1 MPNSPNQEQAGLEQR
16 IPTDYAASSIHADTV
31 PPRSRVISQLPQRYL
46 NALVKPSVATYTA
59 DNGDASWSLVWIQLV
74 AWAILDA
81 MLGLLV
87 NLIYPPAATSTTL
100 SRLFSLA
107 TSIGLI
113 GVVPLLF
120 FVLMGIVFL
129 LAKAFGGQGTFLEQ
143 CNSSLYIQAPLGIF
157 SKLLALIPVVGRVLN
172 SVLSLYG
179 IVLQVFVIMAVHRLS
194 RGKAIAT
201 ILIPLVTIGLLAVV
215 IFLIM
220 RK

>member
-1 MPNSPNQEQAGLEQR
+1 MPNSPYQEQAGIEQLM
-16 IPTDYAASSIHADTV
+16 PTGQAISSTQTNTV
-31 PPRSRVISQLPQRYL
+31 PSRSRVLSQLPQRYL
-46 NALVKPSVATYTA
+46 NALVKPSLATYTA
-59 DNGDASWSLVWIQLV
+59 DKGDASWSLVWIQLM

-87 NLIYPPAATSTTL
+87 NFIYPPATGTTF
-100 SRLFSLA
+100 SRLFTLS

-113 GVVPLLF
+113 ALVPCLF
-120 FVLMGIVFL
+120 FLLMGIVFL
-129 LAKAFGGQGTFLEQ
+129 LAKTFGGQGTFLEQ

-201 ILIPLVTIGLLAVV
+201 ILIPLATLGLLAAV
-215 IFLIM
+215 IFLLM

>member
-1 MPNSPNQEQAGLEQR
+1 MPNSPYQEQAGLEQL
-16 IPTDYAASSIHADTV
+16 IPADQAISSTQADTV
-31 PPRSRVISQLPQRYL
+31 PSLSRVLSQLPLRYF

-59 DNGDASWSLVWIQLV
+59 DKRDASWSLVWIQLV
-74 AWAILDA
+74 IWAILDA

-87 NLIYPPAATSTTL
+87 NFIYPPATGTTF
-100 SRLFSLA
+100 SRLFTLS

-120 FVLMGIVFL
+120 FLLMGIVFL

-201 ILIPLVTIGLLAVV
+201 ILIPLVTIGLLAPG
-215 IFLIM
+215 IFVLM

>member
-1 MPNSPNQEQAGLEQR
+1 MPNSPYQEQANLEQLLPSDQS
-16 IPTDYAASSIHADTV
+16 IPSTRADTV
-31 PPRSRVISQLPQRYL
+31 PSLRSELSQLPQRYL
-46 NALVKPSVATYTA
+46 NALVKPSVTTYTA
-59 DNGDASWSLVWIQLV
+59 DKGNASWSLVWIQLL

-87 NLIYPPAATSTTL
+87 NVIYPPATSTTF
-100 SRLFSLA
+100 SKLFSLT

-120 FVLMGIVFL
+120 FLLMGIVYL
-129 LAKAFGGQGTFLEQ
+129 VAKAFGGQGTFLEQ

-194 RGKAIAT
+194 RGKAIVT
-201 ILIPLVTIGLLAVV
+201 ILIPLVTIGLLAAVV
-215 IFLIM
+215 LLLM

>member
-1 MPNSPNQEQAGLEQR
+1 MPNSPYQEQAGLEQL
-16 IPTDYAASSIHADTV
+16 IPTDQATTSTQTDTV
-31 PPRSRVISQLPQRYL
+31 PPRSRVLSQLPQRYF
-46 NALVKPSVATYTA
+46 NALVQPSVATYTA
-59 DNGDASWSLVWIQLV
+59 DKVDASWSLVWIQLL

-87 NLIYPPAATSTTL
+87 NFIYPPATGTTF

-120 FVLMGIVFL
+120 FLLMGIVFL

-201 ILIPLVTIGLLAVV
+201 ILIPLVTIGLLVAG
-215 IFLIM
+215 IFMLM

>member
-1 MPNSPNQEQAGLEQR
+1 MPNNPYQEQAGLEQLM
-16 IPTDYAASSIHADTV
+16 PTDQATSSTQTDTV
-31 PPRSRVISQLPQRYL
+31 PSGSRVLSQLPQRYF

-59 DNGDASWSLVWIQLV
+59 DKGDASWSLVWIQLV

-87 NLIYPPAATSTTL
+87 NFIYPPVTGTTF
-100 SRLFSLA
+100 SRLFTLS

-120 FVLMGIVFL
+120 FLLMGIVFL
-129 LAKAFGGQGTFLEQ
+129 LAKALGGQGTFLEQ

-201 ILIPLVTIGLLAVV
+201 ILIPLVTIGLLAAV

>member
-1 MPNSPNQEQAGLEQR
+1 MPGSPYQEQAKLEQLLPSDKE
-16 IPTDYAASSIHADTV
+16 IPLTRADTV
-31 PPRSRVISQLPQRYL
+31 PSLRSELSQLPQRYF
-46 NALVKPSVATYTA
+46 NAVVKPSLATYTA
-59 DNGDASWSLVWIQLV
+59 DKGSASWSLVWIQLL

-87 NLIYPPAATSTTL
+87 NLIYPPATGTTF

-107 TSIGLI
+107 TSLGLI

-120 FVLMGIVFL
+120 FILMGIVYFL
-129 LAKAFGGQGTFLEQ
+129 ARAFGGQGTFLEQ

-157 SKLLALIPVVGRVLN
+157 SKLLALIPVVGRILN

-179 IVLQVFVIMAVHRLS
+179 IVLQVFVIMAVHHLS

-201 ILIPLVTIGLLAVV
+201 ILIPLVTIGLLATVV
-215 IFLIM
+215 FLLM

>member
-1 MPNSPNQEQAGLEQR
+1 MPNSPSQEQAGLEQI
-16 IPTDYAASSIHADTV
+16 IPSDQATSSTQTDTV
-31 PPRSRVISQLPQRYL
+31 PSLSTALSHLPQRYL

-59 DNGDASWSLVWIQLV
+59 DTGDASWSLVWIQLV

-87 NLIYPPAATSTTL
+87 NFIYPPATGTTF
-100 SRLFSLA
+100 SRFFSLV

-113 GVVPLLF
+113 GIVPMLF
-120 FVLMGIVFL
+120 FILMGTVFL

-194 RGKAIAT
+194 WGKAIAAV
-201 ILIPLVTIGLLAVV
+201 LIPLVTIGVLLAVV
-215 IFLIM
+215 ILLYIL
-220 RK
+220 K

>member
-1 MPNSPNQEQAGLEQR
+1 MPNSPYQEQAGLEQL
-16 IPTDYAASSIHADTV
+16 IPTDQATSSTQTDTV
-31 PPRSRVISQLPQRYL
+31 PSGRVLSQLPQHYL

-59 DNGDASWSLVWIQLV
+59 NKGNASWSLVWIQLV

-81 MLGLLV
+81 VLGLLV
-87 NLIYPPAATSTTL
+87 NFIYPPATGTTF
-100 SRLFSLA
+100 SRLFTLS

-120 FVLMGIVFL
+120 FLLMGIVFL

-201 ILIPLVTIGLLAVV
+201 ILIPLVTIGLFAAV
-215 IFLIM
+215 IFLLM

>member
-1 MPNSPNQEQAGLEQR
+1 MPNSPYQEQAGLEQL
-16 IPTDYAASSIHADTV
+16 IPADQAISSTQSDPV
-31 PPRSRVISQLPQRYL
+31 PSRSRVLSQLPQRYL

-59 DNGDASWSLVWIQLV
+59 DKGDASWGLVWIQLL

-81 MLGLLV
+81 VLGLLV
-87 NLIYPPAATSTTL
+87 NFIYPPATGTTF
-100 SRLFSLA
+100 SRLFTLS

-120 FVLMGIVFL
+120 FLLMGIVFL

-201 ILIPLVTIGLLAVV
+201 ILIPLVTIGLLAAG
-215 IFLIM
+215 IFMLM

>member
-1 MPNSPNQEQAGLEQR
+1 MPNSPYQEQASLEQR
-16 IPTDYAASSIHADTV
+16 IASDQAISSTHTNTV
-31 PPRSRVISQLPQRYL
+31 PSHSRALSQLPQRYF

-59 DNGDASWSLVWIQLV
+59 DKVDASWSLVWIQLL

-81 MLGLLV
+81 TLALLV
-87 NLIYPPAATSTTL
+87 NFIYPPVTSTTF
-100 SRLFSLA
+100 SKIFSLA
-107 TSIGLI
+107 TSIGLV
-113 GVVPLLF
+113 GAVPLLF
-120 FVLMGIVFL
+120 FLLMGIVFL

-201 ILIPLVTIGLLAVV
+201 ILIPLVTIGLLAAV
-215 IFLIM
+215 IFLLI

>member
-1 MPNSPNQEQAGLEQR
+1 MPNSPYKEQAGIEQL
-16 IPTDYAASSIHADTV
+16 IPIDQATSSTQTDIV
-31 PPRSRVISQLPQRYL
+31 PSLRRALSQLPRRYL

-59 DNGDASWSLVWIQLV
+59 DKGDASWSLVWIQLM

-87 NLIYPPAATSTTL
+87 NFIYPPATGTTF
-100 SRLFSLA
+100 SRLFTLS

-113 GVVPLLF
+113 ALVPCLF
-120 FVLMGIVFL
+120 FLLMGIVFL
-129 LAKAFGGQGTFLEQ
+129 LAKTFGGQGTFLEQ

-201 ILIPLVTIGLLAVV
+201 ILIPLATLGLLAAV
-215 IFLIM
+215 IFLLM